1 MITRVGFVASF
12 LYTLGIAGA
21 AFAQGGGKFV
31 IAENFPPRAGFALE
45 TDDANVLSKAG
56 CLEMLTRIDFDGK
69 LKPGLATSWTQTAPD
84 AWDFTLRKGVS
95 FQDGQALTAASAAA
109 ALNAVLKV
117 TAPARAFSPKLIKSV
132 EAINEDTVRVTT
144 PVASV
149 LTPLRLAAANTGI
162 LSPAAYKDGKIDPVG
177 TCTGPFVITRVNGQ
191 QGMSLKRNDKYWG
204 GAVKLA
210 EVEIK
215 FIPDANVRATQ
226 VRTGEAHVGA
236 AVPASTLATLKSTA
250 GLKIESIATPRTSTL
265 LINTKKAPLDN
276 PKVRQALQMAL
287 DLQGIAASVYE
298 GSVQPAIGPFAPA
311 EPWAPKGAKPAAY
324 DPKKAQ
330 ALLAEAGIKPGS
342 LTLDLFAYVE
352 KIEFKDLAAILQD
365 QFNAIGVKA
374 NIRVAEYKALE
385 PDILAGKYDLALL
398 SRSHMIDVAD
408 PAGYLQ
414 SDYGCGGGYNLSH
427 YCNAKFDEKLAKV
440 AGEADPAKRYAVY
453 SELAQDLQNDAV
465 NIFVIHEAGN
475 DAYSAKVRNYKIHPL
490 YQYTLTPELALE

>member
-1 MITRVGFVASF
+1 MIMRAGLVVSF
-12 LYTLGIAGA
+12 LYTLAIPYA
-21 AFAQGGGKFV
+21 AFAQGGGKLI
-31 IAENFPPRAGFALE
+31 IAENFPPRVGFALE

-56 CLEMLTRIDFDGK
+56 CLEMLARIDFDGK
-69 LKPGLATSWTQTAPD
+69 LQPSLATSWKQVAPD
-84 AWDFTLRKGVS
+84 AWDFTLRKGVT
-95 FQDGQALTAASAAA
+95 FQDGQPLTAANVTAS
-109 ALNAVLKV
+109 LNAVLKV
-117 TAPARAFSPKLIKSV
+117 STPARSFSPKLIKSV
-132 EAINEDTVRVTT
+132 EAVGDDVVRVTT
-144 PVASV
+144 PLASV
-149 LTPLRLAAANTGI
+149 LTPLRLAGANTGI

-177 TCTGPFVITRVNGQ
+177 TCTGPFTITRVNGQ

-215 FIPDANVRATQ
+215 YIPDANVRATQ

-236 AVPASTLATLKSTA
+236 AVPASTLATLKSTP
-250 GLKIESIATPRTSTL
+250 GLKVESIATPRTSTL
-265 LINTKKAPLDN
+265 LINTKKVPLDN

-287 DLQGIAASVYE
+287 DLKGIAASLYE
-298 GSVQPAIGPFAPA
+298 GSVQPAIGPFAPS
-311 EPWAPKGAKPAAY
+311 EPWAPKGAKSAAY

-352 KIEFKDLAAILQD
+352 KVEFKDLAAILQD
-365 QFNAIGVKA
+365 QFSAIGVKA

-398 SRSHMIDVAD
+398 SRSHLVDVAD

-414 SDYGCGGGYNLSH
+414 SDYGCGGGFNLSH
-427 YCNAKFDEKLAKV
+427 YCSAKFDEKLAKV
-440 AGEADPAKRYAVY
+440 ASEADPAKRYAVY

-475 DAYSAKVRNYKIHPL
+475 DAYSAKVRNYRIHPL
-490 YQYTLTPELALE
+490 YQYTLTPDLAIE